1 MSATGNPA
9 AIGGAVDPTAIRIE
23 ASSHCQLRCP
33 SCPTTSGATHP
44 AIGGGFLRARDFA
57 RLLEQNPQVRE
68 VELSNYGE
76 IFLNPELSE
85 ILRIGHERGV
95 TLMAQNGAN
104 LNSIR
109 AGVLEDLVRY
119 RFHSMTCS
127 IDGATQKTYARYR
140 VRGNLAK
147 VLDNIRAINEFKRR
161 YGSPFP
167 FLRWQFVVF
176 GHNEHEIPA
185 ARRLATELKMDFSPK
200 LTWDD
205 DFSPIRDRDFVRRE
219 TGLDAASREEHRRNT
234 GDDYSIGICAEL
246 WTNPQFNW
254 DGKLLGCSRNFWG
267 DFGSN
272 AFTDGLR
279 AAVNSERMRHARA
292 MLTGRAPARN
302 DIPCTTCEIYLDMQK
317 RGRWLGASPIPEFE
331 SAEALARA
339 ASCLAVGRLI
349 DAEEIYLRVLA
360 VQPHE
365 PEALLGMAVL
375 RYGLGW
381 NEAALV
387 FAEAAIA
394 ASPGDPR
401 PRDLLE
407 TLAREAAAEA
417 ESAPMALE
425 TQTS

>member
-1 MSATGNPA
+1 MRATGHSA

-76 IFLNPELSE
+76 LFLNPELPE
-85 ILRIGHERGV
+85 ILRIGHERGIML
-95 TLMAQNGAN
+95 TAQNGAN
-104 LNSIR
+104 LNAVR
-109 AGVLEDLVRY
+109 AGILEDLVRY

-127 IDGATQKTYARYR
+127 IDGATQEVYAHYR

-147 VLDNIRAINEFKRR
+147 VLDNIRTINALKRR
-161 YGSPFP
+161 YRSPFP

-185 ARRLATELKMDFSPK
+185 ARRMAAELKMDFSPK

-205 DFSPIRDRDFVRRE
+205 EFSPIRDHDFVRRE
-219 TGLDAASREEHRRNT
+219 TGLDAASRSEHRLKT
-234 GDDYSIGICAEL
+234 GDDYSTGICAML
-246 WTNPQFNW
+246 WSNPQINW
-254 DGKLLGCSRNFWG
+254 DGKVLGCARNFWG
-267 DFGSN
+267 HFGSN
-272 AFTDGLR
+272 ALTDGLR

-292 MLTGRAPARN
+292 MLTGSATARD
-302 DIPCTTCEIYLDMQK
+302 DIPCTTCDIYLDMRE
-317 RGRWLGASPIPEFE
+317 RGRWLGANPNPPLEPMQ
-331 SAEALARA
+331 ALARA
-339 ASCLAVGRLI
+339 ATCLAAGRLI

-360 VQPHE
+360 SQPKE

-375 RYGLGW
+375 RHGLGW
-381 NEAALV
+381 NEAALA
-387 FAEAAIA
+387 FAQAAIA
-394 ASPGDPR
+394 ASPSDRR
-401 PRDLLE
+401 PRELLDTLKRESEPERAPLVLE
-407 TLAREAAAEA
+407 TH
-417 ESAPMALE
+417 
-425 TQTS
+425 TS